1 MSGFFKENPADTVVG
16 SPDADET
23 QISEDAAEVN
33 DISSAFYKGSDNRT
47 QVEAEEQSAREARE
61 AAEAAQAAAEASQ
74 ASAATSSTNA
84 ASSASSASSSEA
96 AAAVSATNAAN
107 SATSASTSASNAATS
122 ASNSATN
129 ATSAANSATAAST
142 SASSA
147 ATSETAAST
156 SAINAASS
164 ASSAASAQAAAEAA
178 YDDFDDRYLG
188 AKTSDPSTDNDG
200 NSLVTGALYF
210 NTTDN
215 IMKVYNGTAWLSVAA
230 SLSGALLASNNLSD
244 VVSASAA
251 RTNLGLVDVASTGDY
266 SDLFGTPTAVSA
278 FTNDAGYLVS
288 DSDGSDLQ
296 NVRAETVEVTLKNVS
311 GASIAK
317 GTPVHQTGTSGS
329 STFEVIPSLAGT
341 ASTMPAHFVAAEAIA
356 DQAEGRGIL
365 MGRITGVDTSS
376 FAEGDTIYVGASG
389 GYTNTAPTGEGNLVQ
404 NLGTVT
410 RVDATHGGG
419 EVFGAGRS
427 NATPNLNNGNIF
439 IGNASN
445 QAATAS
451 LSSSV
456 SGLLHY
462 NNTNWDTAYGWGN
475 HALAGYLTSY
485 TETDPTVPAH
495 VKSITTGNISNWNT
509 AYGWGDHSAAG
520 YLTSFTETD
529 PTVPSHV
536 KSITTTNISNWNTA
550 YGWGDHSAAGYL
562 TSFSETDPTVPSHV
576 KSITTTNISNWNTAY
591 GWGDHAAAGYQAAA
605 TALTTSTT
613 FGGDVSGT
621 YNAIVVADDSH
632 NHIISNVDGLQS
644 ALDAKAPISAPDFT
658 GEVYTSASQNAWAF
672 RATTGASSN
681 SSGLWFTGETA
692 RILLRDSSGTIKTQL
707 SADGSTSTNQING
720 NPIFHDG
727 YHPNADKWTTAR
739 TLSLTGDVTGSVS
752 WDGSGNA
759 SLSATVV
766 DDSHNH
772 IISNVDGLQ
781 TALDGKVDLSG
792 DTMSGDLIISKADA
806 RLKLYDSTGTSGN
819 NPYVEWETTANQ
831 GIAMELNVYDGE
843 LPVSGY
849 GLVVREGPSNGQFP
863 TTGTLTFNVLGE
875 IYAGATSLG
884 SLNKVFHGGYAPF
897 AGLTAKTSGTG
908 TYQTNG
914 DFRAPIF
921 YDSDNTGFNL
931 NANGSAW
938 QLQTP
943 TGYLRAGPMN
953 TSFCHFNTDR
963 PRYYFDKEVQF
974 DNGINDYSGNWQLN
988 DSLGQHNSSLRAP
1001 IFYDSNNT
1009 AYYLNPASTSVVN
1022 QINYAA
1028 GLYFSGNTNYGING
1042 TNAYLDTVNSGAV
1055 GDPLELCY
1063 ARGNEVRIG
1072 PSGGNLPI
1080 KAATYYDYADT
1091 SYYVDPN
1098 STSVLNGADFDG
1110 IVRIVTGSVGPANTT
1125 DGLMFDGNYTNGQY
1139 RHRFR
1144 KRDDSGGIPL
1154 YLDYAAGTANSYT
1167 ELMKFGPNTADGSYL
1182 TVYGQ
1187 GYATGNFR
1195 APLFYDSD
1203 DTAYYVNPSSTS
1215 VCSTVQA
1222 VNYQTGAGNGRGYRF
1237 WGSDSYKIYMSSTAD
1252 GTWGGRVTG
1261 ETTSDYNMYFR
1272 MTGGTNRG
1280 FVFRNNTTNVAGIDA
1295 GGIGR
1300 FTGSL
1305 RAPLFYDNNNT
1316 AYYADLGSTGSSI
1329 RTAGP
1334 VSVGTTSS
1342 AVQLTVAGAA
1352 GVDGIDLQVDTT
1364 SSVNSGRMFW
1374 TNGTAGQGVAIYNG
1388 SGNMYLTTG
1397 ATPNS
1402 TSGGTRMAIYS
1413 GNYVTASG
1421 SFRAPVFYDNDNTG
1435 RYADLSS
1442 TGDSIRASGDI
1453 VAYYSDDRLK
1463 DRGDNIA
1470 NALDKVQSLNGFHY
1484 TANETAQKFGYK
1496 ANPQVG
1502 VSAQEVE
1509 AVLPEVVKEAAIG
1522 HGYKTVDYAKLVP
1535 LLIEAIK
1542 ELKAEVETLKKG

>member
-456 SGLLHY
+456 SGLSHY

-605 TALTTSTT
+605 TALTTSTA

-632 NHIISNVDGLQS
+632 NHVISNVDGLQA
-644 ALDAKAPISAPDFT
+644 ALDGKLSTTGKAADSNLFDNLDSVRFVYGSNQYATSDGRTDINNLSKTGHYWSSSATNKPST
-658 GEVYTSASQNAWAF
+658 GNGTTFHINHDGGTSYATQMFINHDGNDGAYF
-672 RATTGASSN
+672 RAKDAGTWN
-681 SSGLWFTGETA
+681 SWQ
-692 RILLRDSSGTIKTQL
+692 RIFSD
-707 SADGSTSTNQING
+707 D
-720 NPIFHDG
+720 
-727 YHPNADKWTTAR
+727 YHPNADTLTTAR
-739 TLSLTGDVTGSVS
+739 TISLTGDVSGSVS
-752 WDGSGNA
+752 FNGSANV
-759 SLSATVV
+759 SISTTVV
-766 DDSHNH
+766 DDSHGHSFN
-772 IISNVDGLQ
+772 NL
-781 TALDGKVDLSG
+781 
-792 DTMSGDLIISKADA
+792 
-806 RLKLYDSTGTSGN
+806 RLLN
-819 NPYVEWETTANQ
+819 EW
-831 GIAMELNVYDGE
+831 
-843 LPVSGY
+843 P
-849 GLVVREGPSNGQFP
+849 
-863 TTGTLTFNVLGE
+863 
-875 IYAGATSLG
+875 
-884 SLNKVFHGGYAPF
+884 
-897 AGLTAKTSGTG
+897 
-908 TYQTNG
+908 
-914 DFRAPIF
+914 
-921 YDSDNTGFNL
+921 
-931 NANGSAW
+931 
-938 QLQTP
+938 
-943 TGYLRAGPMN
+943 
-953 TSFCHFNTDR
+953 
-963 PRYYFDKEVQF
+963 
-974 DNGINDYSGNWQLN
+974 
-988 DSLGQHNSSLRAP
+988 
-1001 IFYDSNNT
+1001 
-1009 AYYLNPASTSVVN
+1009 
-1022 QINYAA
+1022 
-1028 GLYFSGNTNYGING
+1028 
-1042 TNAYLDTVNSGAV
+1042 
-1055 GDPLELCY
+1055 
-1063 ARGNEVRIG
+1063 
-1072 PSGGNLPI
+1072 
-1080 KAATYYDYADT
+1080 
-1091 SYYVDPN
+1091 
-1098 STSVLNGADFDG
+1098 
-1110 IVRIVTGSVGPANTT
+1110 
-1125 DGLMFDGNYTNGQY
+1125 
-1139 RHRFR
+1139 
-1144 KRDDSGGIPL
+1144 
-1154 YLDYAAGTANSYT
+1154 
-1167 ELMKFGPNTADGSYL
+1167 
-1182 TVYGQ
+1182 
-1187 GYATGNFR
+1187 
-1195 APLFYDSD
+1195 
-1203 DTAYYVNPSSTS
+1203 
-1215 VCSTVQA
+1215 
-1222 VNYQTGAGNGRGYRF
+1222 
-1237 WGSDSYKIYMSSTAD
+1237 
-1252 GTWGGRVTG
+1252 
-1261 ETTSDYNMYFR
+1261 
-1272 MTGGTNRG
+1272 
-1280 FVFRNNTTNVAGIDA
+1280 
-1295 GGIGR
+1295 
-1300 FTGSL
+1300 
-1305 RAPLFYDNNNT
+1305 
-1316 AYYADLGSTGSSI
+1316 
-1329 RTAGP
+1329 
-1334 VSVGTTSS
+1334 
-1342 AVQLTVAGAA
+1342 
-1352 GVDGIDLQVDTT
+1352 
-1364 SSVNSGRMFW
+1364 
-1374 TNGTAGQGVAIYNG
+1374 
-1388 SGNMYLTTG
+1388 
-1397 ATPNS
+1397 
-1402 TSGGTRMAIYS
+1402 
-1413 GNYVTASG
+1413 
-1421 SFRAPVFYDNDNTG
+1421 
-1435 RYADLSS
+1435 
-1442 TGDSIRASGDI
+1442 
-1453 VAYYSDDRLK
+1453 
-1463 DRGDNIA
+1463 
-1470 NALDKVQSLNGFHY
+1470 
-1484 TANETAQKFGYK
+1484 
-1496 ANPQVG
+1496 
-1502 VSAQEVE
+1502 
-1509 AVLPEVVKEAAIG
+1509 
-1522 HGYKTVDYAKLVP
+1522 
-1535 LLIEAIK
+1535 
-1542 ELKAEVETLKKG
+1542 